1 VKKTNRLGRGLS
13 ALIPERSDTDIQEE
27 NKKLVDIEI
36 ALLRAN
42 PYQPRFTFDPQALE
56 ELKAS
61 INEKGIIQPITVR
74 KVNDYYELVAGERRL
89 RAVAELGLKKIPSYI
104 INVETKEEML
114 EMALIENVQRERLN
128 PIEQAT
134 AFQRLIDECNLTQDE
149 VAQKIGKERTTV
161 TNIIRLLKLPES
173 IQDSVQKGEIS
184 TGHARALL
192 AVDDVAVQ
200 NQICKKI
207 IKNGLS
213 VRKVE
218 KLVNELTEIPKK
230 NPSAK
235 PKRSVFI
242 QKVEEDLQEL
252 FGTKVNVRSRKEGG
266 IIEVEFY
273 SPEDLNR
280 LLEIFEDIQD
290 KN

>member
-1 VKKTNRLGRGLS
+1 MKKTNRLGRGLS

-27 NKKLVDIEI
+27 NKNLVDIEI

-42 PYQPRFTFDPQALE
+42 PYQPRFEFNPQALE

-74 KVNDYYELVAGERRL
+74 KVDDHYELIAGERRL
-89 RAVAELGLKKIPSYI
+89 RAVSELGLKKIPSYI

-114 EMALIENVQRERLN
+114 ELALIENVQRERLN

-161 TNIIRLLKLPES
+161 TNIIRLLKLPKS

-192 AVDDVAVQ
+192 AVDDAALQ
-200 NQICKKI
+200 NQLCKKI

-218 KLVNELTEIPKK
+218 KVVKEITEIPKK

>member
-1 VKKTNRLGRGLS
+1 MKKTNRLGRGLS